1 MALPATISCKVSSE
15 SAGYLTMSAV
25 TRVDVPLDDLA
36 ARILGICGKDPRR
49 VAGILRRGALVSG
62 DIRYRWQP
70 LQPLDEDVAA
80 LLQRFPDHD
89 PDLELDAPLCFRMVF
104 RGPRGE
110 FEITREA
117 GQQRRFLRR
126 RAFWDEAVKLIATL
140 SPRCQ
145 RHSYSD
151 GADVFAADLTPGSRA
166 TLRALGSRLRYTALA
181 AQLRNLPPG
190 RVMLFVERRP
200 TP

>member
-1 MALPATISCKVSSE
+1 
-15 SAGYLTMSAV
+15 MSAV

-70 LQPLDEDVAA
+70 LQPLDQDVAA

-89 PDLELDAPLCFRMVF
+89 PDLELDASLCFRMVF

-190 RVMLFVERRP
+190 RVLLFVERRP